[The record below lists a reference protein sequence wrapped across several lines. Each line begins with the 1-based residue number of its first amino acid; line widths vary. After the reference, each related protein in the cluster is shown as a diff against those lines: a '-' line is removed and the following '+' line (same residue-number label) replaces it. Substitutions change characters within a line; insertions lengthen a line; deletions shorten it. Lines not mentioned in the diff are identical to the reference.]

1 MCSSFSF
8 CWSNRQKISGPI
20 VFITELVNK
29 ISKLDFREDKRF
41 LAINNYDDETG
52 VIGRSVLNLSRIITD
67 TLLNIKN
74 SADETS
80 NNVYNLNNSAD
91 ELVEAASS
99 EEISSQT
106 NLLALN
112 AAIEAARAGEAG
124 KGFGVVADEIRMLS
138 DQTANA
144 T

>member
-8 CWSNRQKISGPI
+8 AGAIGKNKWTDCFYNQ
-20 VFITELVNK
+20 LVNK
-29 ISKLDFREDKRF
+29 ISKLDFREDKRV

-80 NNVYNLNNSAD
+80 NNVYNLNNSQM
-91 ELVEAASS
+91 S
-99 EEISSQT
+99 
-106 NLLALN
+106 
-112 AAIEAARAGEAG
+112 
-124 KGFGVVADEIRMLS
+124 
-138 DQTANA
+138 
-144 T
+144 